1 VHHEVYTW
9 TVNERRIV
17 EGRELAAGAPV
28 PNIPPNVSNWSM
40 TGMLTFQQD
49 VTLYNLWPHMHYRG
63 KDMRFELTHP
73 DGKKETLLDVPHY
86 NPHWQ
91 LTYELARPLRIKAK
105 STLTAYGHY
114 DNSTANHHN
123 PDPNQ
128 EVVFG
133 PQGYNEMF
141 IPFIEV
147 SVDREDIRYE
157 RLEPLR

>member
-1 VHHEVYTW
+1 
-9 TVNERRIV
+9 
-17 EGRELAAGAPV
+17 
-28 PNIPPNVSNWSM
+28 
-40 TGMLTFQQD
+40 

-63 KDMRFELTHP
+63 KDMTFVLTHP
-73 DGKKETLLDVPHY
+73 DGKEETLLAVPNY

-91 LTYELARPLRIKAK
+91 ITYELARPRRIARG

-114 DNSTANHHN
+114 DNSANNHHN
-123 PDPNQ
+123 PDPAQ

-147 SVDREDIRYE
+147 SVDLQDLRYQ
-157 RLEPLR
+157 RGADFLR